1 MTLQRSMAYFSC
13 PGVEMSKHA
22 EMFFFSFFF
31 NWGLLVTIMALI
43 FYILTLLISF
53 DSVGS
58 RAKCG
63 RSSQV
68 RSKHVQSQCP
78 IALAYIKFTRVNCR
92 AAHPPYSKKE
102 QMKFHTL
109 DLNFGWRWQTSP
121 SGWNWP
127 VDGHW
132 KWLSIQ
138 KNLFFTAY
146 LIFKNKNRLL
156 SLREAVLCKVNSI
169 QVCEIVLK
177 TKCLIKSKCLKA
189 EPF

>member
-1 MTLQRSMAYFSC
+1 MTLQRGMAYFSC

-102 QMKFHTL
+102 QMKFHTGLEFWLEMTNISKWMKLTCGWALKMVKHSKKSFFYCIL
-109 DLNFGWRWQTSP
+109 DF
-121 SGWNWP
+121 
-127 VDGHW
+127 
-132 KWLSIQ
+132 
-138 KNLFFTAY
+138 
-146 LIFKNKNRLL
+146 
-156 SLREAVLCKVNSI
+156 
-169 QVCEIVLK
+169 
-177 TKCLIKSKCLKA
+177 
-189 EPF
+189 